1 MHYCKIIVIEKKK
14 KAEQKV
20 PNVFHSTVFHVPNT
34 YHRNERSHYAI
45 IAMPRNGITCSCRP
59 VHARTSE
66 DDPGLPAHGK
76 EDHNGTSLF
85 LREELAHIGEY
96 NRQGT
101 SYPANVTYGTTM

>member
-1 MHYCKIIVIEKKK
+1 MFSILLC
-14 KAEQKV
+14 
-20 PNVFHSTVFHVPNT
+20 FHVPNT

-45 IAMPRNGITCSCRP
+45 IAMPRNGTTCSCRP